1 MIKYLLENCFLLL
14 GTPTNVGNSISET
27 TCRMLDTQQCGF
39 CENRP
44 SLCAIDISP
53 KDSSNGSNPPRQP
66 FCDMSGCLPKAT
78 RWCENRCAWPS
89 LLLSYG
95 LFPHMTLR
103 RFNRCEYAYPAR
115 VEEDA
120 TKILKANIAE
130 RCKDFEMPA
139 LSVSDKPRNVCRTYR
154 KMWHPT
160 CSSQY
165 LNLFCPD

>member
-1 MIKYLLENCFLLL
+1 MQNARYSAMRLLQKQ
-14 GTPTNVGNSISET
+14 
-27 TCRMLDTQQCGF
+27 TQ
-39 CENRP
+39 
-44 SLCAIDISP
+44 SLCDRHITQRFLQWL
-53 KDSSNGSNPPRQP
+53 NPPRQP
-66 FCDMSGCLPKAT
+66 FCDMPGCLPKAT

-95 LFPHMTLR
+95 LCRHMTLR
-103 RFNRCEYAYPAR
+103 RLNRCEYAYPAR